1 MGKPQLFTAR
11 SPMPVS
17 AEALFR
23 WHALPGALERLTPP
37 WESIEVL
44 ERSGAPGIE
53 VGARVAIR
61 MQLGPLPRRWEA
73 EHTRCEPGVLFEDR
87 QVSGPFAR
95 WVHTHRMHAQ
105 GPAHSVLEDAIE
117 YALPAGPLGR
127 VVAGRFARGQLER
140 TFAYRHA
147 LTRADLQ
154 RHQAFAALGPQCVAV
169 SGASGLIGSALSA
182 FLGGGGHAVRRLVR
196 GSAGPGEVAW
206 DVERRLVDAEAL
218 EGVDAVVHLAGAS
231 IGEGRWTEERK
242 EAIRR
247 SRTVGTRV
255 LCEALARL
263 RRRPRVLVCGS
274 AVGFYG
280 SRGDEPLTEAS
291 SAGDDFLAE
300 VTREW
305 EAATAPAADA
315 GIRVVHLRSGM
326 VLSPRGGALAKLL
339 PVFRYGAGGRVGS
352 GQQWVS
358 WVSIEDVL
366 GLIQHAL
373 FDETLRG
380 PVNAVAPQAVRQKEL
395 AQALGRVLH
404 RPALAPLPAPA
415 VRAAFGEMG
424 EVLLL
429 GGQLVVPSVAHA
441 HGFTFLY
448 PELEPALRFLLGRTR
463 EGVEFGGR

>member
-23 WHALPGALERLTPP
+23 WHARPGALERLTPP

-44 ERSGAPGIE
+44 ERSGPPGLE

-73 EHTRCEPGVLFEDR
+73 EHTRLEPGVLFEDR
-87 QVSGPFAR
+87 QVSGPFAQ
-95 WVHTHRMHAQ
+95 WVHTHLMHPQ
-105 GPAHSVLEDAIE
+105 GEGQSVLEDRIA

-127 VVAGRFARGQLER
+127 VLAGRFARGQLER

-147 LTRADLQ
+147 LTRADLE
-154 RHQAFAALGPQCVAV
+154 RHQAYAGLGPLCVAV
-169 SGASGLIGSALSA
+169 SGASGLIGSTLAS

-196 GSAGPGEVAW
+196 GSAGPGEVTW
-206 DVERRLVDAEAL
+206 DLERRLVDAEAL

-231 IGEGRWTEERK
+231 IGDGRWTAERK
-242 EAIRR
+242 EAIRS

-263 RRRPRVLVCGS
+263 RRRPSVLVSGS
-274 AVGFYG
+274 AIGFYG
-280 SRGDEPLTEAS
+280 SRGDEPLRETS
-291 SAGDDFLAE
+291 GPGDDFLSE

-305 EAATAPAADA
+305 EAATAPAVDA
-315 GIRVVHLRSGM
+315 GIRVVHLRTGV

-339 PVFRYGAGGRVGS
+339 PAFRYGVGGRVGS
-352 GQQWVS
+352 GEQWVS
-358 WVSIEDVL
+358 WISIEDVL
-366 GLIQHAL
+366 GLIQLAL

-380 PVNAVAPQAVRQKEL
+380 PLNAVAPQAVRQKEL
-395 AQALGRVLH
+395 ARTLGHVLH
-404 RPALAPLPAPA
+404 RPSLAPLPAAA

-424 EVLLL
+424 QALLL
-429 GGQLVVPSVAHA
+429 GGQLVVPAVAHA
-441 HGFTFLY
+441 HRFSFLH